1 MWQLGISF
9 GYLADRE
16 SEIVSIKTIPQL
28 VVFIDVLPLERPM
41 EDYSVHFIRLSKAK
55 TTEPRIKLKTW
66 INLQLKRLWLVVL

>member
-1 MWQLGISF
+1 MWQLGILF

-28 VVFIDVLPLERPM
+28 VVYGDVLPLEKPKQN
-41 EDYSVHFIRLSKAK
+41 YSMLSIRLSNAK

-66 INLQLKRLWLVVL
+66 INLQLKRVWLVVL